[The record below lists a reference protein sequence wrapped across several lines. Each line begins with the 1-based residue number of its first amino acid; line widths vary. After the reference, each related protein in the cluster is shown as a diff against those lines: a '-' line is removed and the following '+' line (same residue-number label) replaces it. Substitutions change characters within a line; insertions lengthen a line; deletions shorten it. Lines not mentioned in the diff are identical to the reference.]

1 MRFALSLLLGLTLL
15 AAPAAAEVIN
25 RIAAVVNDDIITT
38 YQLEQEV
45 AKRLAQRARG
55 EKIDAGQM
63 ATLRRTLLE
72 KMIEE
77 TLLQQ
82 QIKALGLKVSEAEI
96 DEAIRDVQRQNKLT
110 EERLQKALAAEGL
123 TMKAYREKLRDQILR
138 LKLVG
143 RQVQSK
149 VDVSDSDIREYFRAH
164 IDEFREPPY
173 VVLSNIVI
181 PVPEGADSAQV
192 EAARRLAGKVVE
204 RLRAGES
211 YTAVL
216 DELKTQGLGS
226 GSDMGRFQEKELSRD
241 IARRLEGLKPGDY
254 SDPLEKPTGFFIFRV
269 DERVPG
275 SIRNFDLVKAEIRQK
290 LIDEAREREF
300 RKWSETM
307 KKDAYIDIRL

>member
-300 RKWSETM
+300 RKWS
-307 KKDAYIDIRL
+307 